1 MERTTIYLD
10 PALKRR
16 LKTAAARRG
25 VAEAL
30 LVRKALER
38 FLAEEGSVVVRPVGE
53 SADGGVAGRVDEAL
67 EELGFGRS

>member
-10 PALKRR
+10 PSLKRR
-16 LKTAAARRG
+16 LKTAATRRG

-30 LVRKALER
+30 LVRTALEQ

>member
-10 PALKRR
+10 SSLKRR

-30 LVRKALER
+30 LVRKALEQ
-38 FLAEEGSVVVRPVGE
+38 FLTDEGSVVVRPIGE
-53 SADGGVAGRVDEAL
+53 SADGGVAGRVDEEL
-67 EELGFGRS
+67 DELGFGRS